1 VRKNRSFTLIELL
14 VVVAIIAMLVGMLL
28 PSLARARETV
38 RKATCA
44 SNLRQVGAAMHQY
57 AQANGDV
64 YPTLQKPANII
75 GTDVVGD
82 PPASFK
88 NLTRNAEDD
97 PHVETTVADKP
108 VSSNLWLLCRG
119 QLATPAVFL
128 CPSQSRKAGIDISE
142 LMKETDGTKRG
153 ARYFSDFPSHPVAGP
168 MISYS
173 FHMPWSNTWNSLS
186 PGPGFIL
193 AGDENNGADVL
204 MYWNTT
210 KDPKCWW
217 NSTTPSVTEA
227 KKNQKKIVQAANSTS
242 HKSEGQNVLDSTAAV
257 SFKTD
262 VHCGLNRDNV
272 YASGLKSVVRG
283 KVANAGT
290 PTQNPMEDTGLLDVR
305 SIDVSYPQSS
315 VPDTV
320 LIPITSSVLGKWAT
334 AP

>member
-1 VRKNRSFTLIELL
+1 VRKNKGFTLIELL

-57 AQANGDV
+57 AQTSGDV
-64 YPTLQKPANII
+64 YPTLPLPTSII
-75 GTDVVGD
+75 GTNVGTFFNR
-82 PPASFK
+82 ASG
-88 NLTRNAEDD
+88 EED
-97 PHVETTVADKP
+97 PHIEITAADKAKP
-108 VSSNLWLLCRG
+108 VSANLWLLCRG
-119 QLATPAVFL
+119 QLSTPAVFL
-128 CPSQSRKAGIDISE
+128 CPSQSRKAGIDIGE
-142 LMKETDGTKRG
+142 LMKETDLNKRG

-173 FHMPWSNTWNSLS
+173 FHMPWSNNWNSLS

-210 KDPKCWW
+210 AGFDCWV
-217 NSTTPSVTEA
+217 NTTLYTISTA
-227 KKNQKKIVQAANSTS
+227 KTAQKKIIQAANSRN

-262 VHCGLNRDNV
+262 VHCGPSRDNV
-272 YASGLKSVVRG
+272 YASGLSSVWTMGTNKG
-283 KVANAGT
+283 K
-290 PTQNPMEDTGLLDVR
+290 PKKNPMEDPGLLDVR
-305 SIDVSYPQSS
+305 PIDVVVPQSS

-320 LIPITSSVLGKWAT
+320 LVPITSSVLGKWVNT